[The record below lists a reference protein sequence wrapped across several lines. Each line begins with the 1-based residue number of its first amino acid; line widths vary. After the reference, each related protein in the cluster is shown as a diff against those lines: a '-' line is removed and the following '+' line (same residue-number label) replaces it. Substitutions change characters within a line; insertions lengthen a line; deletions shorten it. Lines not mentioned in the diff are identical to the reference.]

1 MNASFVLE
9 RHHDALRAAK
19 LALLKIQ
26 ARQTIERTDASARH
40 VEQALAQVAAAITDE
55 MILPAISSSNCKR
68 TGFTDRGA
76 S

>member
-1 MNASFVLE
+1 MNASFVVE

-55 MILPAISSSNCKR
+55 MILPAIGSSNCER
-68 TGFTDRGA
+68 TGFTCRGA